1 MVAAVAAFL
10 VRRIAQHVLAA
21 HLLRNGR
28 VDLVGALFLRHLEH
42 ASAGLPANLL
52 QYLLAVDARF
62 LLLRMLAAPPASGIS
77 AATRIA
83 PSATRIAPSATRIAP
98 SAVMPATGISA
109 AGRAAGAVPLLSLVV
124 NDVDHRIGALRSL
137 DRAVDRLFAS
147 AIDAIGEQH
156 NRLAPLLLLHH
167 FVGGQIDRIVEQ
179 RPPAIAMAA
188 RSLARSTAR
197 RIVVARATLELR
209 RP

>member
-1 MVAAVAAFL
+1 MIAAVAAFL
-10 VRRIAQHVLAA
+10 VRGIAQHVLAA

-28 VDLVGALFLRHLEH
+28 VNLVGGLFLRHLEH
-42 ASAGLPANLL
+42 APAGLPANLL
-52 QYLLAVDARF
+52 QDLLAVDAGF
-62 LLLRMLAAPPASGIS
+62 LLLRTLAAAP
-77 AATRIA
+77 ATRIA
-83 PSATRIAPSATRIAP
+83 SAAARIAASTTWIAP
-98 SAVMPATGISA
+98 SAVMAPTRISA
-109 AGRAAGAVPLLSLVV
+109 AGRAAGAVPLFSLVV
-124 NDVDHRIGALRSL
+124 NGVDHRIGALRSL
-137 DRAVDRLFAS
+137 DRAVDRLLAS
-147 AIDAIGEQH
+147 AIDAVGEQH

>member
-1 MVAAVAAFL
+1 MVAAVAALL

-28 VDLVGALFLRHLEH
+28 VNLVGALFLRHLEH

-62 LLLRMLAAPPASGIS
+62 LLLRTLAAAPASGIS
-77 AATRIA
+77 TTA
-83 PSATRIAPSATRIAP
+83 RIAPSATRIAP
-98 SAVMPATGISA
+98 SAVVPPTGISA
-109 AGRAAGAVPLLSLVV
+109 AGRAAGAVALLPLVI
-124 NDVDHRIGALRSL
+124 NGVDHRIGALRSL

-179 RPPAIAMAA
+179 CSPAVAMAAA
-188 RSLARSTAR
+188 RSLTGVSAR
-197 RIVVARATLELR
+197 RIVVAPATLELG
-209 RP
+209 RPELVD